1 MARSSRDFD
10 CEAYGPE
17 GAGFGALCFVSGQP
31 GQRVCA
37 SADECARTMA
47 GARKRLFRRISER
60 AAQGDELAAY
70 LSAEFASPDQ
80 LLGGSDQT

>member
-1 MARSSRDFD
+1 VTRSSHKFD

-17 GAGFGALCFVSGQP
+17 GAAFGAVCFVSGQP

-47 GARKRLFRRISER
+47 AARKWLFRRISER
-60 AAQGDELAAY
+60 AAQGDDVAAY
-70 LSAEFASPDQ
+70 LATEFVSPDQ
-80 LLGGSDQT
+80 LLGGSEQT